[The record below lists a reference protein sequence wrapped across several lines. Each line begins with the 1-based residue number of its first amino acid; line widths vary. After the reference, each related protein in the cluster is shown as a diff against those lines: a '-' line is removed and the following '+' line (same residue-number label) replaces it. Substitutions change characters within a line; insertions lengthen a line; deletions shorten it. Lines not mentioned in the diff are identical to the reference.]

1 MRRFR
6 ASHKRLKTLLST
18 RDTEIAQLRADLQTA
33 MTAASAKETK
43 ITQLRADLEWARESA
58 TARENEMKKLR
69 EQLESVDQA
78 LRQEIKKGEDTRRLW
93 TVHDNTQ
100 HFSKLRV
107 EELTKAN
114 GELEEEKAELQKW
127 FERERGAWG
136 ELQEL
141 KKRLSELS
149 KTS

>member
-1 MRRFR
+1 
-6 ASHKRLKTLLST
+6 
-18 RDTEIAQLRADLQTA
+18 
-33 MTAASAKETK
+33 MTAASAKDVK
-43 ITQLRADLEWARESA
+43 IIQLRTDLERAHESA
-58 TARENEMKKLR
+58 IARENEMKKLR
-69 EQLESVDQA
+69 EQLESVGQA

-93 TVHDNTQ
+93 TVHNNTQ
-100 HFSKLRV
+100 HFSRLRV
-107 EELTKAN
+107 EDLTKAN

-141 KKRLSELS
+141 KKRLFELS

>member
-18 RDTEIAQLRADLQTA
+18 RDTELAQLRADLQTA
-33 MTAASAKETK
+33 MTAASAKEAK
-43 ITQLRADLEWARESA
+43 IIQLRTDLERAHESA
-58 TARENEMKKLR
+58 IARENEMKKLR
-69 EQLESVDQA
+69 EQLESVGQA

-93 TVHDNTQ
+93 TVHNNTQ
-100 HFSKLRV
+100 HFSRLRV
-107 EELTKAN
+107 EDLTKAN

-141 KKRLSELS
+141 KKRLFELS

>member
-1 MRRFR
+1 M
-6 ASHKRLKTLLST
+6 LST
-18 RDTEIAQLRADLQTA
+18 RDTELAQLRADLQTA
-33 MTAASAKETK
+33 MTAASAKEANL
-43 ITQLRADLEWARESA
+43 IRLRTDLERAHQIA
-58 TARENEMKKLR
+58 IARENEMKKLR

-100 HFSKLRV
+100 RFSRLRV

-114 GELEEEKAELQKW
+114 EELEEEKAGLRKW